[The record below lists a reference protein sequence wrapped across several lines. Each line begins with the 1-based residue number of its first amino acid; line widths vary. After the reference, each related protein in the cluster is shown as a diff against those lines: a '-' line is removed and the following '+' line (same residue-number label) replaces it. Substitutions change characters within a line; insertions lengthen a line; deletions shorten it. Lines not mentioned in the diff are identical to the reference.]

1 MSSIRLASQHLLWK
15 NHLGFLLHPTVALDV
30 QPETFQVAEIG
41 TRTGLWLLDMAKR
54 LPNIQI
60 DGFAIDTSSVPPPQ
74 WLPPNVTIRRVES
87 YTTDLAPNG
96 QSTYD
101 VIRISNLGASIEDND
116 PGSVVKNAMAMLKPG
131 GYIEWDELDTAH
143 YSVVKPNP
151 THSASRL
158 KALLKHVHEHDQILG
173 ARGWID
179 SLPDILA
186 RYGLQVQAGQHR
198 YRLPFAYANVENDN
212 CFKEFEELSYRLVD
226 QEDGKKLRQLMAAAK
241 EDCDQLGQMIT
252 ADLVIVVGRKV
263 Y

>member
-1 MSSIRLASQHLLWK
+1 MVSRLASQHLLWK

-30 QPETFQVAEIG
+30 QPETFRVAEIG

-54 LPNIQI
+54 LPDIQL
-60 DGFAIDTSSVPPPQ
+60 DGFAIDTSSVPPLQ
-74 WLPPNVTIRRVES
+74 WLPPKVTIRKVES
-87 YTTDLAPNG
+87 FTADLASNG
-96 QSTYD
+96 QPAYD

-116 PGSVVKNAMAMLKPG
+116 PGSVVKTAMALLKPG

-143 YSVVKPNP
+143 YSIVNSNP
-151 THSASRL
+151 THSTSRL
-158 KALLKHVHEHDQILG
+158 QALLKHVDEHDHLLG

-186 RYGLQVQAGQHR
+186 RFGLQVHAGPHR
-198 YRLPFAYANVENDN
+198 YRLPFAYANVETDN
-212 CFKEFEELSYRLVD
+212 WFKEFKELSYRLVN
-226 QEDGKKLRQLMAAAK
+226 QKDGKELRQLMAAAK
-241 EDCDQLGQMIT
+241 EDCDRLGQMIT